1 MAATEESPTSTPASM
16 FTSMIERTVAQ
27 LVPSSAIWPTSMPD
41 SVITQSPFSMPLSEP
56 LEIVKALTQL
66 EASHDVIMAL
76 SVTKVVFFSR

>member
-1 MAATEESPTSTPASM
+1 MT
-16 FTSMIERTVAQ
+16 
-27 LVPSSAIWPTSMPD
+27 WPTSIPD